1 MAGMGNY
8 KWLLSI
14 WLVVLL
20 VSVPVSG
27 QGEKSG
33 AISSLMFVPLDIGG
47 FVTLDIQRFQELDYK
62 AKSPAVWETLYKEFS
77 GDFTKRELEDLARID
92 LVPSIQ
98 TVTFVFFQSFD
109 SDTLTDEFAAI
120 FTLSK
125 GREELLNDLASLDS
139 LEAIPSFAAYG
150 DIPLMRSDPAI
161 DDPPLYLAFPD
172 NHHVALGY
180 KHEVKKILAIYRG
193 ERSNILANK
202 EVAALLLGD
211 SNPVFQSAVFLTDR
225 IIDGLKEMALPMDLT
240 GAELFS
246 ICLDSKSLALRL
258 LISDP
263 VESAK
268 IASYLNMIKGT
279 LSSFAPKSEREN
291 ALFQL
296 SCMLAIESSPK
307 RVTLRFPADTAM
319 PEFETL
325 MAAEMRLEQDSA
337 NAMITLDNIKLV
349 ADQVEVYL
357 LNHRDLP
364 KCRSLVELKR
374 NAPQIFSRRSYKI
387 PETDGWGNSLLF
399 VSDGKSYS
407 IASGGSDNLFKGWD
421 QEPGE
426 YSAQGPE
433 DFKMDYIFKD
443 GMLVV
448 GPLAR

>member
-8 KWLLSI
+8 KWLLSVM
-14 WLVVLL
+14 LVVLL

-33 AISSLMFVPLDIGG
+33 DISPLVFVPLDIGG

-62 AKSPAVWETLYKEFS
+62 TKSPAVWKTLYKEFS
-77 GDFTKRELEDLARID
+77 GDFTKKELEDLARID
-92 LVPSIQ
+92 LVPSIR
-98 TVTFVFFQSFD
+98 TVTFVFFQTFD
-109 SDTLTDEFAAI
+109 SDAITEEFAVI
-120 FTLSK
+120 FKLSK
-125 GREELLNDLASLDS
+125 GREELLKDLASLDS
-139 LEAIPSFAAYG
+139 LEAIPSFGAYG

-172 NHHVALGY
+172 NHHVVLGY
-180 KHEVKKILAIYRG
+180 KHEVKKILAIYRR
-193 ERSNILANK
+193 ERSNILAHK

-211 SNPVFQSAVFLTDR
+211 EKPVFQSAVFLTDR
-225 IIDGLKEMALPMDLT
+225 IIAGLKEMELPMDLT

-246 ICLDSKSLALRL
+246 ICLDSQSLALRL

-263 VESAK
+263 AESAK
-268 IASYLNMIKGT
+268 IVSYWKLIKGT

-296 SCMLAIESSPK
+296 STMLAIESSPK
-307 RVTLRFPADTAM
+307 GVTLRFPADTAM

-337 NAMITLDNIKLV
+337 NAMSTIDNIKLV

-357 LNHRDLP
+357 LDHTDLP
-364 KCRSLVELKR
+364 TCRSLVELKR
-374 NAPQIFSRRSYKI
+374 KVPRIFLRSNFKI
-387 PETDGWGNSLLF
+387 PETDGWGNPLLF
-399 VSDGKSYS
+399 VSDGKSYA
-407 IASGGSDNLFKGWD
+407 IASGGSDNVFKGWD

-426 YSAQGPE
+426 YSAQRPE

-443 GMLVV
+443 GMFLV
-448 GPLAR
+448 GPLTR